1 MTSNLFPVFSISS
14 DQIVGDEQLGSKEK
28 FWFRQGGSLWL
39 FKEVRVIEKSGVFV
53 PTGEDWA
60 EKVAAEIAH
69 LMNIPAAT
77 VELAEFQGRWGCAS
91 LNFTSPA
98 QQLMHGNEVMAGY
111 LKGYDPEMRF
121 QQSSHTVE
129 NIIKAIRAMF
139 PKANEHRTVLRQ
151 LASYLVLDALIGNT
165 DRHHENW
172 GLLWQ
177 VLVNIDEVSEA
188 ARLEK
193 QYDIAPSFD
202 HASSLGREL
211 LDEKR
216 ADILRRGAVEAYVR
230 KGKGGIFFPD
240 GKRGA
245 NPLELVE
252 STANDHPDY
261 FQPTLAALRG
271 VPLAKLTDILDR
283 VPHDR
288 ISNDACAFAKEML
301 RVAYESL
308 RRIGS

>member
-1 MTSNLFPVFSISS
+1 MTVDLYPVFFISS

-28 FWFRQGGSLWL
+28 FWFRQDGMRWL
-39 FKEVRVIEKSGVFV
+39 FKEVRVIEKSGVVV

-69 LMNIPAAT
+69 LLKIPAAT
-77 VELAEFQGRWGCAS
+77 VELAVFEGRLGCAS

-111 LKGYDPEMRF
+111 LKGYDPGMRF

-139 PKANEHRTVLRQ
+139 PNANEHRTVLRQ

-188 ARLEK
+188 VRLEK

-216 ADILRRGAVEAYVR
+216 IDILRRAAVEAYVR
-230 KGKGGIFFPD
+230 KGKGGVFFPE

-245 NPLELVE
+245 NPLVLVE
-252 STANDHPDY
+252 STSDEHPDY

-271 VPLAKLTDILDR
+271 VPLANLTDTLDR
-283 VPHDR
+283 VPRDR
-288 ISNDACAFAKEML
+288 ISDAARTFAKEML

>member
-1 MTSNLFPVFSISS
+1 MTSNFFPVFSISN
-14 DQIVGDEQLGSKEK
+14 DQVVGDEQLGSKEK
-28 FWFRQGGSLWL
+28 FWFKQDSKLWL
-39 FKEVRVIEKSGVFV
+39 FKEVRIIQKPDGSV

-60 EKVAAEIAH
+60 EKVAAEISR
-69 LMNIPAAT
+69 LMKIPAAT
-77 VELAEFQGRWGCAS
+77 VELAEFHGRRGCAS

-111 LKGYDPEMRF
+111 LKGYDPELRF

-139 PKANEHRTVLRQ
+139 PKANEHRIVLRQ
-151 LASYLVLDALIGNT
+151 LASYLVLDALIANT

-216 ADILRRGAVEAYVR
+216 VDILRRGAVEAYVR

-261 FQPTLAALRG
+261 FRPTLAVLRS
-271 VPLAKLTDILDR
+271 VPLAKLTDILDC

>member
-1 MTSNLFPVFSISS
+1 MTTEFFPIFSITN
-14 DQIVGDEQLGSKEK
+14 DQIVSDEQLGSKEK
-28 FWFRQGGSLWL
+28 FWFKRDGKLWL
-39 FKEVRVIEKSGVFV
+39 FKEVRVIQKPDGSV

-69 LMNIPAAT
+69 LLNIPAAT
-77 VELAEFQGRWGCAS
+77 VELAECKGRWGCAC

-177 VLVNIDEVSEA
+177 ELVNVDEVSEA

-216 ADILRRGAVEAYVR
+216 ADILRRSAVEAYIR
-230 KGKGGIFFPD
+230 KGKGGIFFPA

-245 NPLELVE
+245 NPLQLVE

-271 VPLAKLTDILDR
+271 IPLAKLSDILNR
-283 VPHDR
+283 VPPDR
-288 ISNDACAFAKEML
+288 ISHDASAFAKEML

>member
-1 MTSNLFPVFSISS
+1 MPTDFFPLLSIAN
-14 DQIVGDEQLGSKEK
+14 DQIVGEEQLGSKEK
-28 FWFRQGGSLWL
+28 FWFRQDGKLWL
-39 FKEVRVIEKSGVFV
+39 FKEVRVIKTPSGDV

-69 LMNIPAAT
+69 LLHISAAT
-77 VELAEFQGRWGCAS
+77 VELADFEGCRGCAS
-91 LNFTSPA
+91 LNFTTPA

-139 PKANEHRTVLRQ
+139 PKTDEHRTVLRQ
-151 LASYLVLDALIGNT
+151 LASYLMLDALIGNT

-177 VLVNIDEVSEA
+177 VLVNIDESSEA
-188 ARLEK
+188 ARREK
-193 QYDIAPSFD
+193 QYNIAPSFD

-216 ADILRRGAVEAYVR
+216 TDILRRAAVEAYVR
-230 KGKGGIFFPD
+230 KGKGGVFFPG

-245 NPLELVE
+245 NPLALVE
-252 STANDHPDY
+252 STAEVHPDY
-261 FQPTLAALRG
+261 FQPTLAVLRG
-271 VPLAKLTDILDR
+271 VPVGKLTDILDR

-288 ISNDACAFAKEML
+288 ISDAARAFAKEML

>member
-1 MTSNLFPVFSISS
+1 MTTDFYAVFSISS

-28 FWFRQGGSLWL
+28 FWFRYEGKRWL
-39 FKEVRVIEKSGVFV
+39 FKEVRVIEKSGVVV

-60 EKVAAEIAH
+60 EKVAAEVAI
-69 LMNIPAAT
+69 LLNIPAAT
-77 VELAEFQGRWGCAS
+77 VELADFKGRWGCAS
-91 LNFTSPA
+91 LNFTTPA

-111 LKGYDPEMRF
+111 LQGYDPEMRF

-211 LDEKR
+211 LDDKR
-216 ADILRRGAVEAYVR
+216 RCV
-230 KGKGGIFFPD
+230 
-240 GKRGA
+240 
-245 NPLELVE
+245 
-252 STANDHPDY
+252 
-261 FQPTLAALRG
+261 
-271 VPLAKLTDILDR
+271 
-283 VPHDR
+283 
-288 ISNDACAFAKEML
+288 
-301 RVAYESL
+301 
-308 RRIGS
+308 

>member
-1 MTSNLFPVFSISS
+1 MTTEFFPSFSIANH
-14 DQIVGDEQLGSKEK
+14 QIVGEEQLGSKEK
-28 FWFRQGGSLWL
+28 FWFRQDGKLWL
-39 FKEVRVIEKSGVFV
+39 FKEARVIKTSSGEV

-69 LMNIPAAT
+69 LLNIPAAT
-77 VELAEFQGRWGCAS
+77 VELADFAGHRGCAS
-91 LNFTSPA
+91 LNFTTPA

-111 LKGYDPEMRF
+111 LQDYDPEMRF

-139 PKANEHRTVLRQ
+139 PKANEHRIVLRQ

-177 VLVNIDEVSEA
+177 VLVNIDEFSEA

-216 ADILRRGAVEAYVR
+216 IDILRRAAVEVYVR
-230 KGKGGIFFPD
+230 KGKGGVFFPE

-245 NPLELVE
+245 NPLALVE
-252 STANDHPDY
+252 STADEYPDY

-271 VPLAKLTDILDR
+271 VPLMNLTDILDR

-288 ISNDACAFAKEML
+288 ISDVGRAFAKEML

-308 RRIGS
+308 RRIDS